1 MNPQPFTRSS
11 IAGRIATVEGILRE
25 LQDGAPLEE
34 RFRRLFEIYYTPL
47 YRFFTKRGFLP
58 EDSRELTQETFL
70 GIYTGI
76 GSFRGEAGFETWMWK
91 IANNACRKR
100 LRWWSAEKRA
110 GEEVP
115 LEGAEEIAAGSPGT
129 FSAGSAPGPGE
140 TALDRERSR
149 VLREAIV
156 GLPEQMRKCLMLRV
170 YQDLKYREIAVVL
183 RLSVETVK
191 AHLFQ
196 ARKRL
201 QGELGDY
208 FHDAL
213 ARIEET

>member
-1 MNPQPFTRSS
+1 MDFQPFTQAAV
-11 IAGRIATVEGILRE
+11 AGRAAVAQAILQE
-25 LQDGAPLEE
+25 LQEGAPLEDL
-34 RFRRLFEIYYTPL
+34 FRRLFEIYYTPL
-47 YRFFTKRGFLP
+47 CRFFGRRGFSP
-58 EDSRELTQETFL
+58 EDAVELTQETFL

-100 LRWWSAEKRA
+100 HRWRSAEKRA

-115 LEGAEEIAAGSPGT
+115 LDGAEEIAAGAPGT
-129 FSAGSAPGPGE
+129 FPGGSAPGPGE
-140 TALDRERSR
+140 AALDRERSR
-149 VLREAIV
+149 VLRDAIER
-156 GLPEQMRKCLMLRV
+156 LPEQMRKCLMLRV

-183 RLSVETVK
+183 RLSLETVK

-201 QGELGDY
+201 QEELGDY